1 MQQAFFYARLN
12 ANKFSELL
20 FIFLLTYCEHMF
32 IILVYQTNKCF
43 NSRNADIPIESQVK
57 SMSNRHYRVVKPV
70 RFFIFV
76 LISIMIII
84 FAGYGILNIGKAQAA
99 TVNTYERVIV
109 QENDTLWDLAET
121 YNPDVKVSYQKI
133 IHDICET
140 NDIESGDIH
149 PGDILFIPVY

>member
-1 MQQAFFYARLN
+1 
-12 ANKFSELL
+12 
-20 FIFLLTYCEHMF
+20 
-32 IILVYQTNKCF
+32 
-43 NSRNADIPIESQVK
+43 
-57 SMSNRHYRVVKPV
+57 MSNRHYRIVKPV
-70 RFFIFV
+70 RFFLFV

-84 FAGYGILNIGKAQAA
+84 FAGYSILNIGKAQAA
-99 TVNTYERVIV
+99 TINTYERVVV